1 MTDRPYVI
9 VCHAAADA
17 CARIAAALRDLGGVD
32 CVARLDGVADLL
44 ALAAADCLVV
54 DLPETASG
62 RAALGRIVAAYPETH
77 VVVIAASLAFD
88 DVRDV
93 LRLGIRDIVPVPV
106 DPAAIASAV
115 REGLAARAVD
125 APGLRGTAI
134 LVASGKGG
142 AGCTAL
148 ALHLAAALARHGTA
162 ALVDADAPPFGATA
176 AAADLDS
183 SSSIAGLVRQHLPI
197 EPRLLRRVGLTH
209 AAGFTVFSL
218 WGAAGEADDAA
229 DVMPVAM
236 DALTAGVPFVV
247 VDLGRPVLPAQR
259 MLSRRAGVAVAV
271 ATLDLLALR
280 SLRYLIDLLVADG
293 VTQIL
298 PVLNRSGG
306 TASYTIEQAEAAL
319 GTAFAAV
326 LPETPRLSR
335 CLDDGALIGPSAP
348 DDPWWRGI
356 EALAEQIVLRRRE
369 EFRNALRA
377 AP

>member
-1 MTDRPYVI
+1 MSDRPYVI
-9 VCHAAADA
+9 VCHETAGT
-17 CARIAAALRDLGGVD
+17 RSGIAASLRDLGRVD
-32 CVARLDGVADLL
+32 CVARLDDVADLL
-44 ALAAADCLVV
+44 ALAPADCLVV
-54 DLPETASG
+54 DLPEAAAG
-62 RAALGRIVAAYPETH
+62 RAALGRIVAAYPEMH

-88 DVRDV
+88 DARDV
-93 LRLGIRDIVPVPV
+93 LRLGVRDVVSAPV
-106 DPAAIASAV
+106 DPAAVAAAV
-115 REGLAARAVD
+115 RDGLAARTAE

-142 AGCTAL
+142 AGCTAV

-176 AAADLDS
+176 AAADLDPHA
-183 SSSIAGLVRQHLPI
+183 SIAGLVRQHLPI
-197 EPRLLRRVGLTH
+197 EPRLLRRVGLPH

-218 WGAAGEADDAA
+218 WGAAGDADDAA

-247 VDLGRPVLPAQR
+247 VDIGRPVLPAQR
-259 MLSRRAGVAVAV
+259 MLSRRAAVAVAV

-280 SLRYLIDLLVADG
+280 SLRYLIDLLGADG
-293 VTQIL
+293 VTHIL

-306 TASYTIEQAEAAL
+306 PASYTVGQAETAL
-319 GTAFAAV
+319 GAAFAAV

-335 CLDDGALIGPSAP
+335 CLDDGALIGPAAP

-356 EALAEQIVLRRRE
+356 EALAEQLVLRRRE
-369 EFRNALRA
+369 EFRQALRA
-377 AP
+377 VP